1 MNLLDLEPAT
11 TLHFC
16 PGLKSP
22 WTHRGQPWESDCWGK
37 TPTNTSPNRFRW
49 AGVLTT
55 SAKQICMG
63 EPNSKVYRKV
73 MEDTENVFE
82 VVPWSGLKQQF
93 RPSFCLGGV
102 LQDVEMRYGR
112 YVCGLSDASCIRFLS
127 KPTPSCPCKRYEAMR
142 DSRWACIFASKC
154 PWVRST
160 DRLCC
165 SCLVNWA
172 LVAQGKENPNCLGF
186 FQNFS
191 YFQIIFFLVTLT
203 WLLLSL

>member
-22 WTHRGQPWESDCWGK
+22 WTHCGQPWESDCWGK

-82 VVPWSGLKQQF
+82 DVWSSSLVRLETAIQAILFGWGAAGCWNEVWTVCMWSLWCQLYQIFKQAYPELPMQKIWTDEGFKMGLHFCQQL
-93 RPSFCLGGV
+93 P
-102 LQDVEMRYGR
+102 
-112 YVCGLSDASCIRFLS
+112 LSS
-127 KPTPSCPCKRYEAMR
+127 
-142 DSRWACIFASKC
+142 
-154 PWVRST
+154 
-160 DRLCC
+160 
-165 SCLVNWA
+165 
-172 LVAQGKENPNCLGF
+172 
-186 FQNFS
+186 
-191 YFQIIFFLVTLT
+191 
-203 WLLLSL
+203 